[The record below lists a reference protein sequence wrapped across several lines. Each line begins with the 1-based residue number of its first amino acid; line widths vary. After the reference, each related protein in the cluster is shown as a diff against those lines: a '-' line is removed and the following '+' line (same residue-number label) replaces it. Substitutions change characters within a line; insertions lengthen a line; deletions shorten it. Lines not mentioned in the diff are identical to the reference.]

1 MEQEEQINI
10 IDVAE
15 DMNKLNILVD
25 STEDINDLLKIWNE
39 SSKAMK
45 KFIEMDEKIKS
56 KIKAY
61 LKERKWDRYMDNKSK
76 ISVTLSVSKRTTYD
90 EKLMKKFLSDT
101 ELSQITKITTFE
113 KMLIL
118 TPENKKNIMRYI
130 K

>member
-25 STEDINDLLKIWNE
+25 STEGINDLLKIWNE